1 MTQQQTEQDMYEQ
14 EKITP
19 YHDGEKASQVEQMF
33 DNIAPTYDKLNH
45 RLSWDIDKG
54 WRRKAIKALAPYQPQ
69 TLLDIATGTGDFAI
83 LAAQM
88 LQPKKLIGA
97 DISEGMMQIGRQ
109 KVKAL
114 GLDNVVTFEKEDC
127 TNLSYHSDTFDAV
140 TAAFG
145 IRNFADLDAGLCEMC
160 RVLRPG
166 GHLSIVELTTPVKFP
181 MRQLFRI
188 YSHTV
193 LPVYG
198 RLISRD
204 TSAYSYLTKT
214 IEAFPQGERMV
225 DILMKAGFAEA
236 SFRRL
241 TFGICT
247 MYFATK

>member
-1 MTQQQTEQDMYEQ
+1 MYEQ

-33 DNIAPTYDKLNH
+33 NNIAPTYDTLNH

-54 WRRKAIKALAPYQPQ
+54 WRRKAISQLAPYKPQ
-69 TLLDIATGTGDFAI
+69 SLLDIATGTGDFAI
-83 LAAQM
+83 MAAQM
-88 LQPKKLIGA
+88 LSPQRLIGA
-97 DISEGMMQIGRQ
+97 DISEGMMDIGRQ
-109 KVKAL
+109 KVRKA
-114 GLDNVVTFEKEDC
+114 GLDSIISFEREDC
-127 TNLSYHSDTFDAV
+127 TALSYADNSFDAV

-145 IRNFADLDAGLCEMC
+145 IRNFANLDKGLAEMC
-160 RVLRPG
+160 RVLKKG
-166 GHLSIVELTTPVKFP
+166 GHLSIVELTTPVTFP
-181 MRQLFRI
+181 MKQIFYI

-214 IEAFPQGERMV
+214 IEAFPQGEQMV
-225 DILMKAGFAEA
+225 GILKKAGFEDAT
-236 SFRRL
+236 FKRL